1 MDARRSGLTRAYE
14 QEVRSDPGVG
24 DIGVSGGD
32 RDEAGEIALRET
44 GGDQVEAALLL
55 EQAWSGARSLLESSR
70 TWRQV
75 ERVAAAL
82 QQVRTVDGDDVRK
95 LCSLAD

>member
-1 MDARRSGLTRAYE
+1 MLPEPMHRVPAKRQT
-14 QEVRSDPGVG
+14 PG
-24 DIGVSGGD
+24 IAK
-32 RDEAGEIALRET
+32 RDEAGAIALRET
-44 GGDQVEAALLL
+44 GGDQVEAALLR
-55 EQAWSGARSLLESSR
+55 EQAWSGARSLLESNR

-95 LCSLAD
+95 LRSLAN